1 MEKKRKLGLFGFL
14 DLLANCAGL
23 NLLFLLCSIP
33 LITFGASLTS
43 LYAGMRALAKREP
56 CFIAFFK
63 TFRKSFL
70 RATVLWLILL
80 PVNAATIFGTYSIWY
95 YQPEGYLPKLILS
108 LLFSVVFL
116 AITTMVFLFYSRFE
130 GTVVQLLRF
139 GGTMFLSHPIRGLVI
154 TLGLWLPAL
163 ILVFFPMTF
172 LFFGMVWLFLY
183 FAGIAFVSVW
193 LINFPFIRFAR
204 DVLGMDVSSV
214 SPPDEEKAN
223 P

>member
-33 LITFGASLTS
+33 LITFGTSLTA

-63 TFRKSFL
+63 TFRKSAL

-80 PVNAATIFGTYSIWY
+80 PVNAATIFGTYSIWF

-108 LLFSVVFL
+108 LLFSLVFL
-116 AITTMVFLFYSRFE
+116 SITTMVFLFYSRFE
-130 GTVVQLLRF
+130 GTVGQLLRF
-139 GGTMFLSHPIRGLVI
+139 GGTMFLSYPIRGLVI
-154 TLGLWLPAL
+154 TLLLWFPAAL
-163 ILVFFPMTF
+163 LFFFPMTF

-193 LINFPFIRFAR
+193 LFNFPFIRFAR
-204 DVLGMDVSSV
+204 EVLGMDVSTA
-214 SPPDEEKAN
+214 SPPDGDETDR
-223 P
+223 